1 MPLRRSLAA
10 ALAGVLAVALLSGC
24 GDSRT
29 RPPALSRIEPTG
41 GVKPVD
47 YLHGTL
53 RFNAPDNWAIESGTA
68 PLVVTLGS
76 GPAVIAI
83 WRYPRSPSQPLP
95 GTIPALEQARGALVA
110 AARARDS
117 SFRVISSAVVALGGT
132 VGVELD
138 ALETVRGQVRRVR
151 SAHLYL
157 GSAEVVIDEF
167 APEDL
172 FHAVDGTVFS
182 PLLHS
187 VRLVG

>member
-1 MPLRRSLAA
+1 MPLRRSLVAA
-10 ALAGVLAVALLSGC
+10 VAGILAVVLLAGC

-29 RPPALSRIEPTG
+29 RPPDLTRIEPTG

-47 YLHGTL
+47 YLHGAL

-95 GTIPALEQARGALVA
+95 GTVPALEQARSALVA
-110 AARARDS
+110 AAHARDP
-117 SFRVISSAVVALGGT
+117 SFRIISSAVVALAGT

-157 GSAEVVIDEF
+157 GGAEIVVDEF

-172 FHAVDGTVFS
+172 FHGVDGTVFS

-187 VRLVG
+187 VRLAG

>member
-1 MPLRRSLAA
+1 MSPRRSLAA
-10 ALAGVLAVALLSGC
+10 ALAAVLAVGLLAGC

-29 RPPALSRIEPTG
+29 RPPALSAIQPPG

-47 YLHGTL
+47 YLHGAL

-95 GTIPALEQARGALVA
+95 GSIPALEQARGALIA
-110 AARARDS
+110 AARARDP
-117 SFRVISSAVVALGGT
+117 SFHIISSAVVALGGT
-132 VGVELD
+132 VAVELD

-157 GSAEVVIDEF
+157 AGAEVVVDEF
-167 APEDL
+167 APEGL
-172 FHAVDGTVFS
+172 FHAVDGAVFS

-187 VRLVG
+187 VRLAG